1 MCLTALKVDVDF
13 RREGQISSKM
23 DEGID
28 LENSKVSMRLYEG
41 TGGDD
46 DDIKI
51 PFLFSSFRCS
61 FSPNST
67 FGEVVRRMTRIER
80 RYTME
85 LSIILTW

>member
-41 TGGDD
+41 KGGD

-51 PFLFSSFRCS
+51 PIALVTDAIRISRWSSLK
-61 FSPNST
+61 
-67 FGEVVRRMTRIER
+67 RR
-80 RYTME
+80 
-85 LSIILTW
+85 

>member
-41 TGGDD
+41 KDDDD
-46 DDIKI
+46 DDIKT
-51 PFLFSSFRCS
+51 PFLCSEFRCS

-67 FGEVVRRMTRIER
+67 TVEKLCGE
-80 RYTME
+80 
-85 LSIILTW
+85 

>member
-1 MCLTALKVDVDF
+1 MVQILNRFPEAVFFAASLVCLTALKVDVDF

-51 PFLFSSFRCS
+51 PFLL
-61 FSPNST
+61 
-67 FGEVVRRMTRIER
+67 V
-80 RYTME
+80 
-85 LSIILTW
+85 